1 MSQYAIEPHSAARLS
16 ALDERTSEAWTA
28 YRDATQG
35 LEGPDYV
42 EAEHD
47 AWAALQDDL
56 RAIADERAALSEA
69 A

>member
-1 MSQYAIEPHSAARLS
+1 MSQFAIQPHDVARLS
-16 ALDERTSEAWTA
+16 ALDERTAEAWTA

-35 LEGPDYV
+35 LEGPDYA

-56 RAIADERAALSEA
+56 RAIADERSALAEA